1 MLLQVNVG
9 HADWWSKISALGT
22 PLVQQFGEKCQ
33 VTFLWRD
40 LEGNE
45 NVSSTH
51 MVYVELNCLTDHHL
65 KPQEMT
71 RISGTDVWHWQTLI
85 SSDWHGTYFFI
96 PITVDNLAA
105 SHLLKHSGMNTDN
118 ETRHRKEN
126 HRRWWRD
133 ILALAVADSFNN
145 FSPKHCFWG
154 GNRSLLYL
162 PYAKRSKAWQ
172 AWDASEILQSPPTNK
187 ACQSLRTLNWTST
200 LLQNSRPI
208 WLFETKSS
216 NVESSADKP
225 LVLFLDG
232 ENWAEIMPL
241 FSVLQMLPDEH
252 CLIPAIYVFI
262 GNVSKQQRPADLG
275 CNPLFWQAI
284 NNELFSKIDN
294 WFDGRVSPHQ
304 HCVVGQSLG
313 GLAAMFA
320 GLSRPDMFNNVICQS
335 GSFWWPVPL
344 LMSQW
349 MNDEHVA
356 KERENGWL
364 TTQVLTH
371 KVANKSANIVMQIG
385 SEETRLNALN
395 HHFYQSLV
403 SSGHQVT
410 LTEYRGGHDQ
420 VCWREGLIK
429 GLQEWLKPKA
439 KLSQETR
446 GIPVSLINNF

>member
-1 MLLQVNVG
+1 M
-9 HADWWSKISALGT
+9 
-22 PLVQQFGEKCQ
+22 
-33 VTFLWRD
+33 
-40 LEGNE
+40 
-45 NVSSTH
+45 
-51 MVYVELNCLTDHHL
+51 
-65 KPQEMT
+65 
-71 RISGTDVWHWQTLI
+71 
-85 SSDWHGTYFFI
+85 
-96 PITVDNLAA
+96 
-105 SHLLKHSGMNTDN
+105 
-118 ETRHRKEN
+118 
-126 HRRWWRD
+126 
-133 ILALAVADSFNN
+133 
-145 FSPKHCFWG
+145 
-154 GNRSLLYL
+154 

-241 FSVLQMLPDEH
+241 FSVLQMLTDEH

-320 GLSRPDMFNNVICQS
+320 GLSRPDMFNHVICQS

-429 GLQEWLKPKA
+429 GLQEWLNPKA